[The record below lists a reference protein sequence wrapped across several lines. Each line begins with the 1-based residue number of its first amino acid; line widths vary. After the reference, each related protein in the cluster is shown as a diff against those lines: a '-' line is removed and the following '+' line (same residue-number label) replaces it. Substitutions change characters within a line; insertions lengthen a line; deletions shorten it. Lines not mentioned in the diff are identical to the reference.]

1 MSLGERI
8 TELRKAQNL
17 GQTELAQAMGVSRQ
31 AVSKWESDK
40 TYPDTLKLIQLSEVL
55 NTEVEYLATGRKPV
69 YQSPPINV
77 TLVKKVD
84 KVVEKVVEKPV
95 ERVVLKPVEHI
106 VEKPVI
112 RYLPRTRYRYRY
124 RRNPLELLA
133 AGCVGIGIG
142 ILIGFLL

>member
-17 GQTELAQAMGVSRQ
+17 GQTELAQAMGVTRQ

-40 TYPDTLKLIQLSEVL
+40 TCPDTLKLIQLSEVL